1 MSTTLF
7 LKTFFKV
14 FWMKKK
20 NRFLLSKNYLIKVV
34 ISFLK
39 LINHS
44 SEDYLKFQWHQVK

>member
-14 FWMKKK
+14 FWIKKK
-20 NRFLLSKNYLIKVV
+20 CFLLSKNYLIKVA

-44 SEDYLKFQWHQVK
+44 SEDYLKF